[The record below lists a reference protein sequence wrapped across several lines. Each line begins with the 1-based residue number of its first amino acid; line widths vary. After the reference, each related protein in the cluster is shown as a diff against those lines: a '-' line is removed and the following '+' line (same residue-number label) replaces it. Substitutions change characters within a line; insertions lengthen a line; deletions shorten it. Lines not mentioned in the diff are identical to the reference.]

1 MSAVVDPM
9 KILSDPD
16 WSKEYNFDEVSVEKK
31 NEFLSTIFG
40 RKRRLLELHHK
51 YMFLVL
57 VENRYNARR
66 DEMIAGLTGKMNTYQ
81 LQDYFVQ
88 FFKFD

>member
-1 MSAVVDPM
+1 MVDPM

-16 WSKEYNFDEVSVEKK
+16 WSKSIILTRSLWRKK

-40 RKRRLLELHHK
+40 RKRRLLELHHE

>member
-31 NEFLSTIFG
+31 NEFLSTIFE
-40 RKRRLLELHHK
+40 RKRRLLELHHE

>member
-1 MSAVVDPM
+1 
-9 KILSDPD
+9 
-16 WSKEYNFDEVSVEKK
+16 
-31 NEFLSTIFG
+31 
-40 RKRRLLELHHK
+40 
-51 YMFLVL
+51 MFLVL

-66 DEMIAGLTGKMNTYQ
+66 DEMIADLTGKMNTYQ